1 MAGWQGNTTMRH
13 FNDFDFKSMIHM
25 PNHMPHHID
34 MRHLMILI
42 PNQSFTYLDVVI

>member
-1 MAGWQGNTTMRH
+1 MAGWQGNTTVRH

-25 PNHMPHHID
+25 PNHMRNDID

-42 PNQSFTYLDVVI
+42 SNQSFTYLAVVI

>member
-1 MAGWQGNTTMRH
+1 MPN
-13 FNDFDFKSMIHM
+13 HM

-42 PNQSFTYLDVVI
+42 PNQSFTYLAVVI